1 MKKVYVRPESIVQC
15 VELFHYLNK
24 VSATKSTSG
33 DNLQKSDF
41 NKIFQSIDV
50 NNDKPDDDDIWKNL

>member
-33 DNLQKSDF
+33 DNLQKPVF
-41 NKIFQSIDV
+41 NEIFQSIDV
-50 NNDKPDDDDIWKNL
+50 NNDKPDDDIWKNL